1 MRFIEFGKE
10 NSRTLILLHGGGLG
24 WWSCRAIAEALEK
37 DFHVV
42 IPTLDGHG
50 GADRSFLSI
59 EENARAIIDYID
71 NEHSGK
77 VAFIGG
83 LSLGGQILC
92 EMLSLRAEIC
102 EVALIESAS
111 VVPSPKWISALMKPT
126 MDMSYPLISQK
137 WFAKWQF
144 KYLRIRE
151 DLFPEYFEDTVKIA
165 KDDMTAFLKASIEYG
180 LKPSVGETQA
190 RVIVLTGGKEQ
201 RGVIQSAEAIHKAI
215 PKSELIIK
223 EGFYHGEWSINHP
236 NDYADMVKELLW

>member
-1 MRFIEFGKE
+1 MRFVEYGKE
-10 NSRTLILLHGGGLG
+10 NSQSIILLHGGGLG
-24 WWSCRAIAEALEK
+24 WWSCRAAAKALAM

-42 IPTLDGHG
+42 IPTLDGHS
-50 GADRSFLSI
+50 GADRSFMSI
-59 EENARAIIDYID
+59 GENARELIDYID
-71 NEHSGK
+71 REHSGK

-92 EMLSLRAEIC
+92 EMLSLRSDIC

-111 VVPSPKWISALMKPT
+111 VVPCPRWISAMMRPT
-126 MDMSYPLISQK
+126 MDMCYPLISQK

-165 KDDMTAFLKASIEYG
+165 KNDMTSFLEASIEYE
-180 LKPSVGETQA
+180 LKPSIGDTQA
-190 RVIVLTGGKEQ
+190 RVIVLIGGKEQ

-223 EGFYHGEWSINHP
+223 EGLYHGEWSINRP
-236 NDYADMVKELLW
+236 NDYADMVKELLQ

>member
-10 NSRTLILLHGGGLG
+10 NSRALILLHGGGLG

-92 EMLSLRAEIC
+92 EMLSLRGEIC

-215 PKSELIIK
+215 PKSEFIIK

-236 NDYADMVKELLW
+236 NDYADMVKELLR